1 MSTQPVAP
9 DVNMSSTPNSALV
22 NAIASAPPP
31 QAPVLNESGTPD
43 GGAGAS
49 GEAPPT
55 PAAPGGRLAAVLGAV
70 AKVTSTAM
78 SGIPAGNRP
87 SFAGG
92 LGQGARA
99 EQAAQAN
106 EQAIKFASFQDSVRA
121 ANLHNQDLQKQ
132 AADDAQQKAQQ
143 AAEDFQNEELGKNGG
158 SIDTHPND
166 GTAVMQTLQGQTAA
180 NGAASITPGTHI
192 SADGKNINVPSNTP
206 QTLAAQVQNY
216 KSLEGVLPGLPA
228 LPAFDPSSVK
238 TSQDVTN
245 ARAEL
250 GRHLDIQQHLLQGY
264 NVDGSPYTHQQLND
278 LIPAYQAQIDSLTKN
293 GGASDYQIGTLKN
306 TLAILQANEQ
316 HHSDTEDEVADK
328 VAQQKAAQAGAVAG
342 AQSQAKLPSQIALQD
357 NAAANKP
364 KPDNTELNSVAFD
377 PTYQNPDGST
387 GANVVMSKADVAAKG
402 LPHYKADPA
411 KLNATVAG
419 FNDVQNKINMLADVA
434 NDPNRMGKVQP
445 DVAAALMESGDGVQL
460 GAFGTKIDMTK
471 INANIYANN
480 MEKAN
485 QATKDYVTAMLGAHE
500 AITQLPR
507 LQTFGQSSRMTQ
519 QQMEAA
525 QKLLPQPGDASVA
538 RQKMTALQQM
548 LDPLRKQVPRMPG
561 AEQIPSWL
569 EKQSGQ

>member
-1 MSTQPVAP
+1 MSAP
-9 DVNMSSTPNSALV
+9 DVTMPQSAAPQLPAATPQL
-22 NAIASAPPP
+22 
-31 QAPVLNESGTPD
+31 PVLNESGTPD

-49 GEAPPT
+49 GEAPT
-55 PAAPGGRLAAVLGAV
+55 SAPGSRLMAILSAV
-70 AKVTSTAM
+70 AKVGSTAM
-78 SGIPAGNRP
+78 SGIPDRGRP

-92 LGQGARA
+92 LGEGARA
-99 EQAAQAN
+99 EQAAAAN
-106 EQAIKFASFQDSVRA
+106 DQNIKFRSFDDQVRA

-132 AADDAQQKAQQ
+132 AADDLQTKAQQ
-143 AAEDFQNEELGKNGG
+143 AAEDFQNEELGKQGG
-158 SIDTHPND
+158 SMQTHPND
-166 GTAVMQTLQGQTAA
+166 GVAVMQTLQGQTAG
-180 NGAASITPGTHI
+180 NGSASVEPGTHI
-192 SADGKNINVPSNTP
+192 SADGKNINVPAPTP
-206 QTLAAQVQNY
+206 ATLAAQIKNNNE
-216 KSLEGVLPGLPA
+216 LAGILPGVTRITP
-228 LPAFDPSSVK
+228 FDPSTAKSPADVVAARAAVG
-238 TSQDVTN
+238 TQLDVT
-245 ARAEL
+245 
-250 GRHLDIQQHLLQGY
+250 QHLLQGY
-264 NVDGSPYTHQQLND
+264 DVDGSPLSHAKLND
-278 LIPAYQAQIDSLTKN
+278 LIPAYQAQIDSLSKN
-293 GGASDYQIGTLKN
+293 GGASEYQIGTLKN

-387 GANVVMSKADVAAKG
+387 GANVVMSKADAAAKG

-561 AEQIPSWL
+561 AEQMPSWL
-569 EKQSGQ
+569 EKQQGGQ